1 MKSPCSISAASSPP
15 APRLKSA
22 APRRWSVPIS
32 APEPLLAVASLESGY
47 GKIRVLH
54 GIDFQVAAG
63 EVVALL
69 GPNGAGKSTMLRAL
83 SGLLPVNAGYVRFD
97 GRDITNATPRE
108 SARAGL
114 VHVIEGHRVFTQIS
128 VTDNLLLA
136 GYDLAR
142 GERAARIEEALSFF
156 PEIAAKR
163 HERGG
168 ALSGGQQQ
176 MLTVAQGLV
185 RRPRLLML
193 DEPSAGLSPVLVYR
207 VLDVIKQLRKQGTAV
222 LLVEQLREKALA
234 AADRVYA
241 LVQGHIALEAPTS
254 EANLPQRLEH
264 AYFGHQLQVSAHA
277 QRVQE

>member
-1 MKSPCSISAASSPP
+1 V
-15 APRLKSA
+15 LT
-22 APRRWSVPIS
+22 S

-108 SARAGL
+108 TARAGL

-185 RRPRLLML
+185 RHPRLLML
-193 DEPSAGLSPVLVYR
+193 DEPSAGLSPVLVDR
-207 VLDVIKQLRKQGTAV
+207 VLDVIRQLRKQGIAV
-222 LLVEQLREKALA
+222 LLVEQLLEKALA
-234 AADRVYA
+234 TADRVYA
-241 LVQGHIALEAPTS
+241 LVQGHVVLEAPTS
-254 EANLPQRLEH
+254 ESNLPERLER
-264 AYFGHQLQVSAHA
+264 AYFGHQA
-277 QRVQE
+277 QPAS

>member
-1 MKSPCSISAASSPP
+1 VPT
-15 APRLKSA
+15 
-22 APRRWSVPIS
+22 SV
-32 APEPLLAVASLESGY
+32 PEPLLSVAALESGY

-83 SGLLPVNAGYVRFD
+83 SGLLPVTAGYIRFG
-97 GRDITNATPRE
+97 GRDMTNATPRE
-108 SARAGL
+108 AARAGL

-136 GYDLAR
+136 GYDLSR
-142 GERAARIEEALSFF
+142 VERAARIEEALSFF

-193 DEPSAGLSPVLVYR
+193 DEPSAGLSPVLVDR
-207 VLDVIKQLRKQGTAV
+207 VLDVIAQLRKQGTAV
-222 LLVEQLREKALA
+222 LLVEQLLEKALA
-234 AADRVYA
+234 TADRVYA
-241 LVQGHIALEAPTS
+241 LVQGHVVLEAPTS
-254 EANLPQRLEH
+254 DDNLAHRLEQ
-264 AYFGHQLQVSAHA
+264 AYFGHQALSA
-277 QRVQE
+277 